1 MFPQKKLH
9 LISQQMNKLQFQAED
24 SFNIQIVENK
34 IEKKENIKSN
44 RHKLKGRKKES
55 KNKKKTQN
63 HYSSSFLRQE
73 IRHTLRP

>member
-1 MFPQKKLH
+1 
-9 LISQQMNKLQFQAED
+9 MNKLQFQAED

-55 KNKKKTQN
+55 KNKKKNPKSLFIELSQTRN
-63 HYSSSFLRQE
+63 
-73 IRHTLRP
+73 